1 MPDMNKVYL
10 MGNLTRAPELR
21 YTPNGVAICEFG
33 MAINRRY
40 LSNGIRKD
48 ETTFI
53 DVNVWQRQA
62 EICKN
67 RLQKGSLVLIEGRL
81 KTDQWEDR
89 DTGKRRSKILA
100 VAERVH
106 FVATPP
112 RDDNAPDGYEQEPG
126 GQQGQQRQYG
136 SQRQQYPQRQPA
148 ADRQGGGQPQPQPP
162 VPAPAPAQHE
172 EQPPPEP
179 EYNGP
184 AGDDDTENVPF

>member
-40 LSNGIRKD
+40 LSNGVRKD

-67 RLQKGSLVLIEGRL
+67 RLQKGSLVMIEGRL

-89 DTGKRRSKILA
+89 ETGKKRSKILA

-106 FVATPP
+106 FVMTPP
-112 RDDNAPDGYEQEPG
+112 REDNAPDGYEQESG
-126 GQQGQQRQYG
+126 GPQRQQGS

-148 ADRQGGGQPQPQPP
+148 ADRHGGAQQQTQPQRQPP
-162 VPAPAPAQHE
+162 PPAQHE

-179 EYNGP
+179 EYDGP